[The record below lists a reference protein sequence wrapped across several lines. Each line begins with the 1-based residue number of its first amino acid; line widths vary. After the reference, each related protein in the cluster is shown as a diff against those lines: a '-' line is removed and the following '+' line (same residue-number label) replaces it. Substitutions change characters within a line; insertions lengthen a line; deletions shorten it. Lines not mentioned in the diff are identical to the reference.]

1 MTVKAKKG
9 RVSMAINGIYGNTI
23 SMASKALDFLW
34 TKESVISDNLANVE
48 TPAYKAK
55 YVTFEEEFQRR
66 LEAAGNGSAR
76 DVAKAIDA
84 SRCQINTSD
93 EESSRVDGN
102 NVNADVEI
110 MELTRTSLQYQYLL
124 RSDTSDITRLNT
136 VIKGQ

>member
-1 MTVKAKKG
+1 
-9 RVSMAINGIYGNTI
+9 MAINGIYGNTI

-34 TKESVISDNLANVE
+34 AKESVISDNLANVE
-48 TPAYKAK
+48 TPGYKSK

-66 LEAAGNGSAR
+66 LKAADHDAQS
-76 DVAKAIDA
+76 VAGAINA
-84 SRCQINTSD
+84 SRYQVHTSE

-124 RSDTSDITRLNT
+124 RSVSSDISRLNT
-136 VIKGQ
+136 VITGQ

>member
-1 MTVKAKKG
+1 
-9 RVSMAINGIYGNTI
+9 MAINGIYGNAI

-34 TKESVISDNLANVE
+34 QKQSVTADNLANVE
-48 TPAYKAK
+48 TPGYKAK

-66 LEAAGNGSAR
+66 LEAADGNAQT
-76 DVAKAIDA
+76 VAGAIDR
-84 SRCQINTSD
+84 SNYRVHTSE

-124 RSDTSDITRLNT
+124 RSVTSDITRLNT
-136 VIKGQ
+136 AITGH